1 MAVFTLETD
10 YPSETDNLSLKSVK
24 LTEQQMDNVSWI
36 VHLIKTIP
44 FSNEGVLSA

>member
-1 MAVFTLETD
+1 MAVFTVETD

-44 FSNEGVLSA
+44 FSN